1 MWIALLLVLL
11 VLASVGVFVT
21 LPPVG
26 ALLLVLLLT
35 AWLYLTQRGRQA
47 LAVAGVGLRTLPQRL
62 SAAAVI
68 VIGIAG
74 VVGVVLALLAMAEG
88 YSRTLR
94 KSGSAD
100 TAIVLRGASASEVNS
115 VLANDSLVQ
124 IEQAPQIARDNRGEP
139 LASSEI
145 VVAANLP
152 LASAKTE
159 DDEGSVQLR
168 GVSDKA
174 FLLRP
179 QIRLVNGRR
188 FQPGLRELIVGTGA
202 VRQFAGL
209 APGLDVKLGSQTWTV
224 VGVFASGDAME
235 SEVWGDASVV
245 ADTYR
250 SGNSRNS
257 VTVKL
262 TNASAFADFKR
273 ELEANPQL
281 QVDISTTLD
290 YFAEQSETTTE
301 MIQGIGVVV
310 GFIMAIGALFGAL
323 NTMFTAVAARAR
335 EIGTLRAIGF
345 GGTPVAVAVML
356 ETMILAL
363 FGGLLGSCVAWLL
376 FDGRSASTLAAGAVG
391 KLSFGL
397 TVTPALV
404 WIGLK
409 WALAIGFIGGLFPAA
424 RAARM
429 PVAATLREL

>member
-1 MWIALLLVLL
+1 MWIGLLLVLL

-26 ALLLVLLLT
+26 ALVLVLLLT
-35 AWLYLTQRGRQA
+35 AWLCLTQRGRQA

-62 SAAAVI
+62 SASAVI

-74 VVGVVLALLAMAEG
+74 VVGVLLALLAMAEG

-124 IEQAPQIARDNRGEP
+124 IEQAPQIARDSRGEP

-152 LASAKTE
+152 LAGAKTD

-174 FLLRP
+174 FLVRP
-179 QIRLVNGRR
+179 QIRLLSGRR

-202 VRQFAGL
+202 VRQFEGL
-209 APGLDVKLGSQTWTV
+209 APGLEVKLGSQTWTV

-262 TNASAFADFKR
+262 TNPGAFADFKR

-290 YFAEQSETTTE
+290 YFAKRSETTTQ
-301 MIQGIGVVV
+301 MIQAIGVVV
-310 GFIMAIGALFGAL
+310 GVIMAIGALFGAL
-323 NTMFTAVAARAR
+323 NTMYAAVAARAR

-345 GGTPVAVAVML
+345 GGMPVAVAVIL

-363 FGGLLGSCVAWLL
+363 FGGLLGSYVAWVL
-376 FDGRSASTLAAGAVG
+376 FDGQSASTLTAGEVG

>member
-310 GFIMAIGALFGAL
+310 GVIMAIGALFGAL